1 MDTTALDSILE
12 EQEAVAPSGEFVQNA
27 VVPDPVAMRAEAKAD
42 PDAFWAKQASQLDWY
57 KTWDT
62 VLDWKPP
69 HANWFVGGQCNIVAN
84 AIDRHLNTERRDKI
98 AFLWEG
104 ENGDEQTFTYAEL
117 SAEVSRL
124 ANGLKELGVT
134 KGDRITLYMP
144 VCPQLAIAMLATVK
158 IGAVHTVVFGGFS
171 AIALKDR
178 IQDSDTKV
186 VITADGGYQRGKVI
200 PLQAIVEDA
209 VADCPSVQH
218 TIVYSRIGDGKLNS
232 DKQVWWH
239 DLVANQASECETQV
253 MESNDPLYILYTSGT
268 TGKPKGIVHRHGG
281 YMVGT
286 AVTAKWVFD
295 LKDDDIY
302 WCTADMGWVTG
313 HSYVVYGP
321 LINGATVFLAEGAPD
336 FPDIGRW
343 WRMIEQYGITIIYTA
358 PTAIRMFM
366 GKGEEWPNKYDMS
379 SLRLLGTVGEPINP
393 EAWRWYD
400 RVIGGGR
407 CPIVDTWWQTETGM
421 IMICTL
427 PAEPQKPGS
436 AGLPLPGVE
445 ADVVDIDGNSVEEPG
460 KGGFLAIRKPWPAM
474 LGTIYGDD
482 DRYRTQYWEEI
493 KGDIYAAGDAA
504 VRDEDGYI
512 RCLGRMDDV
521 LNVAGHRLGTMEIE
535 SALVAHDAVAEAAVI
550 GIPHEIK
557 GQVPKAFVILQKGFD
572 ASDEL
577 AVELREHVGIE
588 IGKIA
593 RPAGIDFVP
602 ALPKTRSGKIMRRL
616 LKAQEAGEKI
626 GDTSTL
632 DPSSFADKK

>member
-12 EQEAVAPSGEFVQNA
+12 EQESVAPSEEFVKNA
-27 VVPDPVAMRAEAKAD
+27 VVPDPAALRAEAKAD
-42 PDAFWAKQASQLDWY
+42 PEAFWAKQAGQLDWY
-57 KTWDT
+57 KPWDT

-84 AIDRHLNTERRDKI
+84 AIDRHLNTERRDKV
-98 AFLWEG
+98 ALMWEG
-104 ENGDEQTFTYAEL
+104 ENGDLQTYTYAEL
-117 SAEVSRL
+117 NAEVSRL
-124 ANGLKELGVT
+124 ANGLRSLGVT

-144 VCPQLAIAMLATVK
+144 VCPQLAMAMLATVK
-158 IGAVHTVVFGGFS
+158 IGAIHTVVFGGFS
-171 AIALKDR
+171 ATALKDR

-186 VITADGGYQRGKVI
+186 VITADGGYQRGKVV
-200 PLQAIVEDA
+200 PLQATVEEA
-209 VADCPSVQH
+209 VADCPSVEH
-218 TIVYSRIGDGKLNS
+218 TIVYSRIGDGKLND

-239 DLVANQASECETQV
+239 DLVENQSTECETQV
-253 MESNDPLYILYTSGT
+253 MESNDHLYILYTSGT

-286 AVTAKWVFD
+286 AMTAKWVFD

-321 LINGATVFLAEGAPD
+321 LINGATVFLAEGSPD

-343 WRMIEQYGITIIYTA
+343 WRMIEQYGITICYTA

-366 GKGEEWPNKYDMS
+366 GKGEEWPNKYDLS
-379 SLRLLGTVGEPINP
+379 SLRVLGTVGEPINP

-400 RVIGGGR
+400 QVIGKGR

-436 AGLPLPGVE
+436 AGLPLPGVF
-445 ADVVDIDGNSVEEPG
+445 ADVVDPDGNSVEEPG
-460 KGGFLAIRKPWPAM
+460 KGGFLAVRQPWPAM

-493 KGDIYAAGDAA
+493 QGDIYAAGDAS

-512 RCLGRMDDV
+512 RVLGRMDDV

-557 GQVPKAFVILQKGFD
+557 GQVPKAFVILQKGFN

-577 AVELREHVGIE
+577 QKELVEHVGIE

-593 RPAGIDFVP
+593 RPSGIDFVP

-616 LKAQEAGEKI
+616 LKAQEAGETG

-632 DPSSFADKK
+632 DPSSFVDKK

>member
-1 MDTTALDSILE
+1 MDTTALDSILD
-12 EQEAVAPSGEFVQNA
+12 EQESVAPSEEFVQNA
-27 VVPDPVAMRAEAKAD
+27 VVPDPAALRAEAEAD
-42 PDAFWAKQASQLDWY
+42 LEAFWAKLAEKLDWY
-57 KTWDT
+57 QTWDT

-69 HANWFVGGQCNIVAN
+69 HANWFVGGKCNIVAN
-84 AIDRHLNTERRDKI
+84 AIDRHLDTERRDKV
-98 AFLWEG
+98 ALMWEG
-104 ENGDEQTFTYAEL
+104 ENGDLQTYTYAEL
-117 SAEVSRL
+117 NAEVCRL
-124 ANGLKELGVT
+124 ANGLKSLGVS
-134 KGDRITLYMP
+134 KGDRLTLYMP
-144 VCPQLAIAMLATVK
+144 VCPQLAMAMLATVK

-171 AIALKDR
+171 ATALKDR
-178 IQDSDTKV
+178 IQDSDSKV
-186 VITADGGYQRGKVI
+186 VITADGGYQRGKVV
-200 PLQAIVEDA
+200 PLQATVEEA
-209 VADCPSVQH
+209 VAECPSVEH
-218 TIVYSRIGDGKLNS
+218 TIVYSRIGDGKLKD
-232 DKQVWWH
+232 DKQIWWH
-239 DLVANQASECETQV
+239 DLVADQATDCETEV
-253 MESNDPLYILYTSGT
+253 MESNDHLYILYTSGT

-286 AVTAKWVFD
+286 SATTKWVFD

-321 LINGATVFLAEGAPD
+321 LINGATVFLAEGSPD

-343 WRMIEQYGITIIYTA
+343 WRMIEQYGITICYTA

-366 GKGEEWPNKYDMS
+366 GKGEEWPDKYDLS
-379 SLRLLGTVGEPINP
+379 SLRILGTVGEPINP

-400 RVIGGGR
+400 QVIGKGR

-421 IMICTL
+421 IMISTL

-436 AGLPLPGVE
+436 AGLPLPGVF

-482 DRYRTQYWEEI
+482 DRYRTQYWEDLP
-493 KGDIYAAGDAA
+493 GDIYAAGDAA

-512 RCLGRMDDV
+512 RVLGRMDDV

-535 SALVAHDAVAEAAVI
+535 SALVAHDAVSEAAVI
-550 GIPHEIK
+550 GIPDEIK
-557 GQVPKAFVILQKGFD
+557 GQVPKAFVILQKGYD
-572 ASDEL
+572 PSDEL
-577 AVELREHVGIE
+577 AKELREHVGVE

-616 LKAQEAGEKI
+616 LKAQEAGETG